1 MTIEKKLQLAL
12 NYFEKKLGKIPKT
25 FFGGTQGQN

>member
-12 NYFEKKLGKIPKT
+12 DYFEKSWGKIPKT